1 MLLNPK
7 SSGKNNPKKK
17 NRSRKHRRQK
27 HNERPVSSELQPSYD
42 CKKIIPESEDQVETE
57 GGRTLARNRVEF
69 VYPRD
74 KKTGKSQIFS
84 FKTRLMP
91 ESAPICKSS
100 TQTDGNSNSAIDSTS
115 ETLDDILSA
124 GGSVSTSGPSILLH
138 PGVCESKTTQNLIER
153 RLSGVSV
160 EDAVRDKTGC
170 RPRANSTD
178 GELKLPRRG
187 LCDEGMVLQSHIW
200 SPPYH
205 QVTPKG
211 FINLGNTC
219 FLNATLQCLA
229 YLPPLCQSVS
239 LLDSC
244 SGKISHGQRITQ
256 NLRQLFRQV
265 HNYQNQNSN
274 RPEEGAIAPRNM
286 VKSLPMLGSIGSR
299 NGYKFRPG
307 RQEDAHE
314 FLVHLL
320 DAMQDGELRSAG
332 INQHARGWRDNL
344 PIPRLD
350 ETTLVHR
357 IFGGYLR
364 SQVKCTKC
372 GYCSN
377 TYDPFLDLALEVSK
391 KSSTSISSAFKEFA
405 RKETLDKNNQW
416 KCSGC
421 RKSVCATKQLTVFR
435 PPLALCIQ
443 LKRFTYSNSFGLGSF
458 SGYSK
463 GMKFGGFGSGSKI
476 SKSIEFPACLRL
488 PLSDGRKCEYALTG
502 IVVHLGS
509 SATTGHYTS
518 FVKKPGHSNMAK
530 WYHMDDSYVEAVSE
544 KTVLRQKDVYLLF
557 YCRVEVKLEL
567 PSPPARPSMT
577 TEQAKNFNIA
587 RCKARSESVESSTKA
602 LIAERSPLNG
612 CTLETSTSILKT
624 KQTSSDSQESTN
636 DIVNVEGLKSNFL
649 DLSNNAL
656 VEAKQT
662 SMDLYEST
670 DDISNEDRSQ
680 SKSLDNEGETTTKS
694 DLVEGTRDNP
704 ESSELPSIRNSTVS
718 LSTMEVIDVSKSG
731 RKTTQDG
738 TVTTKDLK
746 PRTKVVVPRG
756 DSNGKLEIMIGPR
769 YKSRKA
775 WAPKATFVRSSNEK
789 FGLLGTQTVSTW
801 EDEDVA
807 SVHPN
812 RKELVVDMAKKDNI
826 RKKKMHLDRWDSLL
840 DQGKRK
846 KVKSVNA
853 EMMQDMNKDPKAN
866 PFHRIQLGIQKMNK
880 GRAKGFSRQSGKTR
894 IISKKK
900 NPKLSLKNGKKR

>member
-1 MLLNPK
+1 MPLNPK
-7 SSGKNNPKKK
+7 SSGQNNPKRK

-27 HNERPVSSELQPSYD
+27 HNERPVSSELQHSYGRR
-42 CKKIIPESEDQVETE
+42 KIIPESEDYVETE
-57 GGRTLARNRVEF
+57 GGSKSARNRVEF

-91 ESAPICKSS
+91 ESAPICESS
-100 TQTDGNSNSAIDSTS
+100 TQTDGNSNSAIES

-124 GGSVSTSGPSILLH
+124 RGSGSTSGPLILLH
-138 PGVCESKTTQNLIER
+138 PEVCESKNTQNLSER

-160 EDAVRDKTGC
+160 EDAVRDKSGC

-200 SPPYH
+200 SSPYH

-244 SGKISHGQRITQ
+244 SGKISNGQRITQ

-274 RPEEGAIAPRNM
+274 RSEEGAIAPRNM

-332 INQHARGWRDNL
+332 INQHVRGWRDNL

-443 LKRFTYSNSFGLGSF
+443 LKRFTYSNSFGLGNF

-518 FVKKPGHSNMAK
+518 FVKKPGHSNVAK

-567 PSPPARPSMT
+567 PSPPSRPSMT
-577 TEQAKNFNIA
+577 TEQAKKFNIA
-587 RCKARSESVESSTKA
+587 RCKARSESLESSTKA
-602 LIAERSPLNG
+602 LTAERSPLNG
-612 CTLETSTSILKT
+612 CTLETSTNILVKA
-624 KQTSSDSQESTN
+624 KQTSPDSQESTV
-636 DIVNVEGLKSNFL
+636 DGSKSSFL
-649 DLSNNAL
+649 NTSTNIL
-656 VEAKQT
+656 VEAKRT
-662 SMDLYEST
+662 SLDLYEST
-670 DDISNEDRSQ
+670 DDISNEDG
-680 SKSLDNEGETTTKS
+680 SKSKFLDNEGETTTKS
-694 DLVEGTRDNP
+694 DLVKRTRDNS
-704 ESSELPSIRNSTVS
+704 ESSEVPSISNSTVS
-718 LSTMEVIDVSKSG
+718 LSTMEVIDVSKPG
-731 RKTTQDG
+731 RKTKEDG
-738 TVTTKDLK
+738 TVITKDLK

-775 WAPKATFVRSSNEK
+775 WAPKATYVRSSNEK
-789 FGLLGTQTVSTW
+789 FGLLGTQSVSTW
-801 EDEDVA
+801 EEEDVA
-807 SVHPN
+807 SVTPN
-812 RKELVVDMAKKDNI
+812 RKELVVDMAKKDNV

-846 KVKSVNA
+846 KVKNVNA
-853 EMMQDMNKDPKAN
+853 ELMQDMNKEPKAN
-866 PFHRIQLGIQKMNK
+866 PFHRIQFGIQKMNK

-900 NPKLSLKNGKKR
+900 KSKLSFKNGKKR